1 MNILF
6 IHGNYPA
13 QFRVL
18 ATELGRQDIHDVRFL
33 SARKD
38 MDKHHIK
45 GVTTINF
52 TDAQG
57 DINRAY
63 NSEAQRISE
72 ELLNRGQIIQQEI
85 IKLIRSGFTPNI
97 IIFHGGN
104 GIGLFIKQVVP
115 NAITIGYFEWYFSPR
130 CAKLILNRDD
140 IKTLNF
146 IQMRNSS
153 TETEILSSDGCVVP
167 TQWQAQQFP
176 QKLRNYLTIIFDGI
190 DTSFF
195 NPNAQLKQK

>member
-1 MNILF
+1 
-6 IHGNYPA
+6 GNYPA

-52 TDAQG
+52 TDAQA

-130 CAKLILNRDD
+130 CAKLILNKDD

-153 TETEILSSDGCVVP
+153 TETEILSSDGCIVP

-176 QKLRNYLTIIFDGI
+176 
-190 DTSFF
+190 
-195 NPNAQLKQK
+195 